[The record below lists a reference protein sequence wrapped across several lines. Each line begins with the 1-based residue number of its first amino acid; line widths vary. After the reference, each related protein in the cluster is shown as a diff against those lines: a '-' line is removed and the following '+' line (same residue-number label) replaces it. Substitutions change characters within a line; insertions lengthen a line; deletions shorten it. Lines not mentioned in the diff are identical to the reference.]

1 MTPPPL
7 AKLPCTKVDAW
18 EDEAPTPGPG
28 PGPCSCWYASDE
40 DKGVTEE
47 EMDVEEMADCAM
59 AASAAAA
66 AADMELAKAFAM
78 TLMRFPPVALSHC
91 CFSRASCTYTIGGGI
106 AMLKGV
112 SYLYSRVCNRGIR
125 ERVIGVSR
133 VDMWLFFIPLAL
145 VEPATPDSRPDV
157 DAGRGLAARSR
168 SALAPCRRTPPRTRR
183 LGLAPTRR
191 GGST

>member
-78 TLMRFPPVALSHC
+78 TRFPPVALSHC